1 MVKLGKLVI
10 IFVSDYVKPERKCVM
25 SYILH
30 YSLGRISSQS
40 ELMAMSHQGISAIT
54 EGKKKN
60 SYKQIS
66 KYQELILDIFSQVPL
81 KRILPF
87 LPPYRPRSWHVQ

>member
-30 YSLGRISSQS
+30 YSTGRISSQS

-54 EGKKKN
+54 EEKN
-60 SYKQIS
+60 SYKQIP
-66 KYQELILDIFSQVPL
+66 KCQKLILDVFSEVPL

-87 LPPYRPRSWHVQ
+87 LPPYRPKSWHVQ